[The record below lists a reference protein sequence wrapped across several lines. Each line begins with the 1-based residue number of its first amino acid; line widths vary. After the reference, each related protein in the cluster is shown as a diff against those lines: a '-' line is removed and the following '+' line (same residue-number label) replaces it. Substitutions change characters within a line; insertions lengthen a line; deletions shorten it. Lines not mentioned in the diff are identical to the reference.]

1 MAACSRSGRPP
12 AVSDRAA
19 RHAPWLRWIVT
30 CARDERGQDL
40 IEYALLTAA
49 VGVAGIATWPFI
61 ATSIGTAYRTLDTN
75 TQGLWEPPPP
85 GGGS

>member
-1 MAACSRSGRPP
+1 MGSCSRLWRRS
-12 AVSDRAA
+12 AVQSAA
-19 RHAPWLRWIVT
+19 TRRSAWASMIVA

-61 ATSIGTAYRTLDTN
+61 ATSIGTAYRALDTN
-75 TQGLWEPPPP
+75 TQGLWQPPPP
-85 GGGS
+85 GGGP

>member
-1 MAACSRSGRPP
+1 MGTCSRPRRSAAAFP
-12 AVSDRAA
+12 AAA
-19 RHAPWLRWIVT
+19 RRSLWVGWVLA

-61 ATSIGTAYRTLDTN
+61 AASIGTAYRALDTN
-75 TQGLWEPPPP
+75 TQGLWDPPPP
-85 GGGS
+85 GGGP